1 MSISDI
7 RNSTIFF
14 NIRKRF
20 FKKIFKGLNFISILN
35 NFLISKEPTVQMY
48 NTFILSDV
56 VNIYRNFQK
65 SRANHCSCGR
75 TS

>member
-20 FKKIFKGLNFISILN
+20 FKKIFNGMNFISVLD

-48 NTFILSDV
+48 NAFILSDV
-56 VNIYRNFQK
+56 VNIHRNFQK

>member
-14 NIRKRF
+14 KSENDF
-20 FKKIFKGLNFISILN
+20 FLIFKGMNFISVLN

-48 NTFILSDV
+48 NAFILSDI
-56 VNIYRNFQK
+56 VNIHRNFQK